1 MKIFKLCTKKTSKAG
16 KNSWPE
22 IGVLFSNDQG
32 QLSGYLNNNPD
43 VQVYLFEQKPKQ
55 HPGSGQQQQQ
65 PPVQFAD
72 NQGGLN
78 PADFNDGDT
87 VNMDAPF

>member
-1 MKIFKLCTKKTSKAG
+1 MKIFKLCTKKTNKSG
-16 KNSWPE
+16 KSSWPE
-22 IGVLFSNDQG
+22 IGVLFSNDQD

-43 VQVYLFEQKPKQ
+43 QTVYLFEQKPKQ
-55 HPGSGQQQQQ
+55 HPGSGQQQNK

-78 PADFNDGDT
+78 PNDYQDGGT
-87 VNMDAPF
+87 VPF